1 MSCTGGC
8 LRGEEIL
15 FEEVL
20 ANKFFQI
27 PLEAL
32 AVNGLVSFT
41 VVIITV
47 LFYSG
52 EGSYWIGLGCLTHDR
67 SLMALKTSMM
77 ESLSGVRWSVL
88 KFWDGFGERTGNVSF
103 VGWLPPILLTSMGW
117 SFMSQ
122 LRLLSIATAFER
134 LVDKVLH
141 CFFQLD
147 VRLGSG
153 HDITHPSDVLLQ

>member
-1 MSCTGGC
+1 VSCTGGC

-67 SLMALKTSMM
+67 SLMALKT
-77 ESLSGVRWSVL
+77 
-88 KFWDGFGERTGNVSF
+88 FDDGEPQRSE
-103 VGWLPPILLTSMGW
+103 M
-117 SFMSQ
+117 
-122 LRLLSIATAFER
+122 
-134 LVDKVLH
+134 
-141 CFFQLD
+141 
-147 VRLGSG
+147 VRLE
-153 HDITHPSDVLLQ
+153 VLGWIRREDC